1 VTRGAREALT
11 FPWRPSRSFALT
23 ATMAARFDRAR
34 LACPQEA
41 SMKPVVLAAV
51 ALSHRRGS
59 PLSVRRLFAALSARR
74 RRTRAASVSAAAALS
89 HRRGSPLSV
98 RRLFAALSARRRCTL
113 AASVWLLC
121 LCAATATAQEQRG
134 SIEGAIRDH
143 SNAVMP
149 GVTVEAR
156 SPALVGVQQA
166 VTDERGAYRFPALR
180 PGRYE
185 ISATLQGFAPAKA
198 SDVLL
203 ELGQV
208 LRVDLILGVGGLS
221 ERVEVRGGAPLIDV
235 KQNAAGANVD
245 REIIERIP
253 KGRDFTSVVT
263 SAPGITSEARNGGI
277 QIDGASGADNRF
289 LIDGVDT
296 TNLLNGTSGKGI
308 APEFVQEV
316 QVKASGYNAEYRA
329 ALGGVVSAIT
339 KSGAN
344 QFHGD
349 AGVYFTNDS
358 LRGDQRA
365 TLRLSPTDQNI
376 AEYVTSPVDPFTTA
390 EPIVDLG
397 GPIRRDRIWF
407 FVGYNRPVTKTTRTV
422 TFRDNGQRGT
432 FENKPVDRVFN
443 WNVSSQLTRG
453 LRGKFAA
460 SNERLTGGL
469 TLPGI
474 EADGTSR
481 SNSALFPARTRVDQF
496 NDSYSAVF
504 DWVADSKT
512 YVNVTS
518 TYFTYG
524 SHEEGQFSDR
534 LQHAFQASNFQ
545 FADIPDALKNVS
557 GYTDAPSSSRLVRD
571 NLNRFNI
578 NADVTR
584 YGTWGGQ
591 HTLKGGVQIERMR
604 NDVQRGNQAPIVQ
617 LFWDRTYVANDGR
630 RVRGPYGYFNVTRN
644 VITEGAIEASN
655 VGLFVQDAWT
665 VNKRLT
671 LNLGLRAERE
681 EVPSYQPQNPGV
693 EFGFG
698 DKIAPRVGFAWDV
711 RGDARWKAYGSFG
724 VFYDLM
730 KLTIGRVMFGGER
743 WMNYRFTLDT
753 FDWPSLQCG
762 YPPESG
768 PNCAGTFIES
778 FDFRPVAND
787 TRHFLTD
794 PNLEAARSEE
804 LTFGVEHELSP
815 TISIGARY
823 VHKWVDYAIEAICV
837 PVPAGEDC
845 GVNNPGFGEGEFP
858 LGRDLPRQPAAE
870 RLHDGFEVRLRKRFA
885 NRWSMDASYLWSHLR
900 GNWSGL
906 ASSDEAVGSATGG
919 LQLNSGRAFNLL
931 YYSYDAQG
939 RPSNGLL
946 ATDRPHQVKLQ
957 ATYDTPWHTLI
968 GANYLIETGSPLST
982 VADEKGM
989 SFFPYGRGDL
999 GRTPAYSQVDV
1010 RLQQEVRLPGR
1021 TRVTVALDAIN
1032 LFDQEVETGYYTRPY
1047 RDGFNLDDRAFF
1059 AGFDP
1064 EAVVAATPGFARD
1077 ARYRLGE
1084 RFQSPRVIRLQAR
1097 FTF

>member
-1 VTRGAREALT
+1 
-11 FPWRPSRSFALT
+11 
-23 ATMAARFDRAR
+23 M
-34 LACPQEA
+34 
-41 SMKPVVLAAV
+41 
-51 ALSHRRGS
+51 
-59 PLSVRRLFAALSARR
+59 
-74 RRTRAASVSAAAALS
+74 
-89 HRRGSPLSV
+89 
-98 RRLFAALSARRRCTL
+98 RCTL
-113 AASVWLLC
+113 AALLWLVI
-121 LCAATATAQEQRG
+121 AAAPAAGAQEQRG
-134 SIEGAIRDH
+134 SIEGTIRDS
-143 SNAVMP
+143 SNAVLP
-149 GVTVEAR
+149 GATVEAR
-156 SPALVGVQQA
+156 SPSLVGVQST
-166 VTDERGAYRFPALR
+166 VTDEHGAYRFPALR

-185 ISATLQGFAPAKA
+185 ITASLQGFTPAR
-198 SDVLL
+198 L
-203 ELGQV
+203 ENVTLQLGQL
-208 LRVDLILGVGGLS
+208 LRVDLALAVGNVA
-221 ERVEVRGGAPLIDV
+221 EQIEVRGAPLIDV
-235 KQNAAGANVD
+235 KQNAAGASVD
-245 REIIERIP
+245 RETIERIP

-263 SAPGITSEARNGGI
+263 SAPGITSESRSGGI

-296 TNLLNGTSGKGI
+296 TNMLNGTSGKGV

-329 ALGGVVSAIT
+329 ALGGVVSAVT
-339 KSGAN
+339 RSGGDR
-344 QFHGD
+344 FHGG
-349 AGVYFTNDS
+349 AGVYLTNDG
-358 LRGDQRA
+358 LRGSQRP
-365 TLRLSPTDQNI
+365 TLRLSPTDQNV
-376 AEYVTSPVDPFTTA
+376 AEYFVSPTDSFSTV
-390 EPIVDLG
+390 EPVFDLG
-397 GPIRRDRIWF
+397 GPVLPSRLWF
-407 FVGYNRPVTKTTRTV
+407 FLGYNRPVTRTERTV

-432 FENKPVDRVFN
+432 FENEPIDHVFT
-443 WNVSSQLTRG
+443 WNLSSQLSKSVRS
-453 LRGKFAA
+453 KFSA
-460 SNERLTGGL
+460 SNERLKGGL

-481 SNSALFPARTRVDQF
+481 SNSALFPSKTRVDQF
-496 NDSYSAVF
+496 NDAYSGVV
-504 DWVADSKT
+504 DWIVNPKT
-512 YVNVTS
+512 YVNLTS

-524 SHEEGQFSDR
+524 SHEEGQFSTL
-534 LQHAFQASNFQ
+534 LQHTFQASNFQ
-545 FADIPDALKNVS
+545 FADIPDSLKQAS

-571 NLNRFNI
+571 NLNRFNL

-584 YGTWGGQ
+584 YGTWRGQ
-591 HTLKGGVQIERMR
+591 HALKAGFQLERMR

-665 VNKRLT
+665 LNQRLT
-671 LNLGLRAERE
+671 LNLGIRAERE

-698 DKIAPRVGFAWDV
+698 DKIAPRAGFAWDV
-711 RGDARWKAYGSFG
+711 TGNAKWKAYGSYG

-768 PNCAGTFIES
+768 PSCAGTFIES

-794 PNLEAARSEE
+794 PNLKAARSEE
-804 LTFGVEHELSP
+804 LTLGLEHELTP
-815 TISIGARY
+815 TMSLGVRY

-837 PVPAGEDC
+837 PVPTGEDC
-845 GVNNPGFGEGEFP
+845 GVNNPGFGEGEYP
-858 LGRDLPRQPAAE
+858 LGRDLPPQPAAE
-870 RLHDGFEVRLRKRFA
+870 RQHDGIEVRLRRRLA
-885 NRWSMDASYLWSHLR
+885 NRWSMDASYLRSHLR

-946 ATDRPHQVKLQ
+946 ATDRPNQLKLQ
-957 ATYDTPWHTLI
+957 LTYDTPWRTLV
-968 GANYLIETGSPLST
+968 GVNYLLESGTPLST

-999 GRTPAYSQVDV
+999 GRTPVYSQFDL
-1010 RLQQEVRLPGR
+1010 RLQQELRLPR
-1021 TRVTVALDAIN
+1021 DTRVTLALDAIN
-1032 LFDQEVETGYYTRPY
+1032 LFDQDTEVGYYTRPY
-1047 RDGFNLDDRAFF
+1047 RDGFNLDDSVFF

-1077 ARYRLGE
+1077 ARYRLAE
-1084 RFQSPRVIRLQAR
+1084 RYQAPRTIRLQAR